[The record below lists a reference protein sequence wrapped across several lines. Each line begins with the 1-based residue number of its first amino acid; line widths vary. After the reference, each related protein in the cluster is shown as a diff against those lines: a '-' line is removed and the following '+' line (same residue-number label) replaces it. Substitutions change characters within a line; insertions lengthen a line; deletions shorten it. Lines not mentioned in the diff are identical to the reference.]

1 MTTLADIEKKI
12 TDKIKILALA
22 VKKKEINLSRGK
34 ESKLWKEKRLGD
46 INNLK
51 NLGQKIMLENDEI
64 NFEKVEEWGNK
75 YIEAMAMY
83 NIPMDEIESKLRY
96 FKEME
101 KQNAKEQK

>member
-12 TDKIKILALA
+12 TDNIKILALA

-51 NLGQKIMLENDEI
+51 NLGKSRRV
-64 NFEKVEEWGNK
+64 FEKVEEWGNK

-83 NIPMDEIESKLRY
+83 NIPMDEIKSKLRY
-96 FKEME
+96 FKETE

>member
-51 NLGQKIMLENDEI
+51 T
-64 NFEKVEEWGNK
+64 
-75 YIEAMAMY
+75 
-83 NIPMDEIESKLRY
+83 
-96 FKEME
+96 
-101 KQNAKEQK
+101 